1 MVAYCQTHGIIVEAY
16 SPLATGTRLDDP
28 TVQSMATKKGKTPA
42 QILIRYALQKGWVP
56 LPKSVQPDRIHENL
70 DVFNFDLDQ
79 DDMAALDA
87 LDEGSK
93 GAVFK
98 TNVD

>member
-16 SPLATGTRLDDP
+16 SPLATGARLDDP
-28 TVQSMATKKGKTPA
+28 TVQGIATKKGKTPA
-42 QILIRYALQKGWVP
+42 QVLIRYALQKGWVP
-56 LPKSVQPDRIHENL
+56 LPKSVQPDRIRENL

-79 DDMAALDA
+79 DDMTVLDA
-87 LDEGSK
+87 LDEGPK
-93 GAVFK
+93 GAIFK

>member
-1 MVAYCQTHGIIVEAY
+1 VVAYCQTHGIIVEAY

-28 TVQSMATKKGKTPA
+28 TVQGIATKKEKTPA

-56 LPKSVQPDRIHENL
+56 LPKSVQPDRIRENL

-79 DDMAALDA
+79 DDMAVLDA

-98 TNVD
+98 MNVD